1 MVVVLPIGRR
11 GAERV
16 RLARARLIHRRGRV
30 GARPPALRATA
41 AVRGT
46 EAHAG
51 VYLAGEQRTGSIPG
65 EHPINFT
72 SYYSTPLYYTYTK
85 NLRICFALHLADYC
99 LGDTKKKKTAV
110 GSGTAPDNEVWVQR
124 KRSTVL
130 RFGTSTWFMHCKFA
144 GDEEAFR
151 LKYGMSPDKAGEYA
165 IHGGGVPI
173 RVKGVEGV
181 VAVVVVSGL
190 KQHEDHGVIFDVV
203 RENWQ

>member
-1 MVVVLPIGRR
+1 MVLPIGRR

-99 LGDTKKKKTAV
+99 LGDTKKKKRRQWDREQHPTTKCGCS
-110 GSGTAPDNEVWVQR
+110 GSGARCSGSARARGSCTASSR
-124 KRSTVL
+124 ATRRRS
-130 RFGTSTWFMHCKFA
+130 GSST
-144 GDEEAFR
+144 G
-151 LKYGMSPDKAGEYA
+151 
-165 IHGGGVPI
+165 
-173 RVKGVEGV
+173 
-181 VAVVVVSGL
+181 
-190 KQHEDHGVIFDVV
+190 
-203 RENWQ
+203 